1 MFLQAH
7 QLTIPTEARDYP
19 EWHKGREDYALWYI
33 EIKQP
38 ELITYLNQLRQQC
51 FNYLLQPN
59 MRQFHI
65 TLWICGFL
73 KQDCMQ
79 WNDDF
84 SQDQFQQQLARLES
98 THFKTFK
105 LSTGQI
111 KSFESALFIEI
122 LDVENSLSKIRNLF
136 SSSHSNSHQEI
147 AALEY
152 CPHITLGLYQ
162 AEFKAEHIFN
172 AISALPQK
180 TFEISI
186 DHLTFGFYKAKI
198 LQDELYPLHQHKFDQ
213 NSVKQTLFQEQNR

>member
-7 QLTIPTEARDYP
+7 QLTIPTEAHDYP

-33 EIKQP
+33 EIEQP
-38 ELITYLNQLRQQC
+38 ELIAYLNQLRQQ
-51 FNYLLQPN
+51 FSNYLLRPN

-65 TLWICGFL
+65 TLFICGFL

-79 WNDDF
+79 LNDDF
-84 SQDQFQQQLARLES
+84 SQDQFQQQVARLENI
-98 THFKTFK
+98 HFKRFK

-111 KSFESALFIEI
+111 KSFDSALFIEI
-122 LDVENSLSKIRNLF
+122 LDTENSLSKIRNLF
-136 SSSHSNSHQEI
+136 SSDHQEI

-162 AEFKAEHIFN
+162 AAFTAEHIFN
-172 AISALPQK
+172 DISVLQQK

-198 LQDELYPLHQHKFDQ
+198 LQGKLYPLYQHNFDQ
-213 NSVKQTLFQEQNR
+213 NSVKQALFQEQNQ